1 MRSKEGEVGKADAV
15 KDEEAEAVAMGAAAE
30 DEGEETAKVAL
41 GLMTLLEVVL
51 VLSGPG
57 VANAA
62 VAA

>member
-1 MRSKEGEVGKADAV
+1 MEGGGEVGKADAV

-41 GLMTLLEVVL
+41 GLMTVLEEL

>member
-1 MRSKEGEVGKADAV
+1 
-15 KDEEAEAVAMGAAAE
+15 MGAAAE